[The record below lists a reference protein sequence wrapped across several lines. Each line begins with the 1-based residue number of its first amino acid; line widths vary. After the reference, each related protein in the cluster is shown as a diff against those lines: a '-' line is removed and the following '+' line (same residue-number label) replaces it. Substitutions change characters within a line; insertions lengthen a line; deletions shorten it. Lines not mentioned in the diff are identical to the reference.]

1 MKKKVLHLL
10 ASNSYSGAE
19 NVVCTIID
27 NCSDKY
33 DMYYCSLDG
42 PIRDIL
48 DKRNIKFIPINKLSI
63 KEVREIIKKYEIDIV
78 HAHDFKASLIASFLD
93 VKVISHLHC
102 DYNMLSFSK
111 VIGMVYSVIQKRFDK
126 IVVVS
131 NEILESASFRK
142 KIVNKTSVISNVL
155 DSKVIINKSNEFDTS
170 DYDLIFVGRLI
181 PLKQP
186 LLFIDMVN
194 ELKKSNS
201 NIKACMIGN
210 GELYDVCKNK
220 IINDN
225 LEDNIDLLG
234 FKDNPFPYV
243 KNSKVAVL
251 PSTYEGMPMSVIE
264 SMILGTIV
272 VNSGVGGLKNMF
284 CNYDKYIC
292 YEKKDYVDCIN
303 KLLKLK
309 KSDYK
314 NDCDKMIKSFIDI
327 KSYKNKFLKIYDEV
341 LK

>member
-42 PIRDIL
+42 PIRDVL
-48 DKRNIKFIPINKLSI
+48 AKRKIKFIPINKLSV
-63 KEVREIIKKYEIDIV
+63 KEVRKIVKKYKIDIV

-111 VIGMVYSVIQKRFDK
+111 VIGMVYSVIQKRFNK

-131 NEILESASFRK
+131 NEILESASFK
-142 KIVNKTSVISNVL
+142 NKIINKTSVISNVL
-155 DSKVIINKSNEFDTS
+155 DSKVIINKSNEFNTS
-170 DYDLIFVGRLI
+170 NYDLIFVGRLI

-186 LLFIDMVN
+186 LLFIDIVN
-194 ELKKSNS
+194 ELKKNNS

-220 IINDN
+220 IINNN

-251 PSTYEGMPMSVIE
+251 PSTYEGLGLVAVE
-264 SMILGTIV
+264 AMILGRIV
-272 VNSGVGGLKNMF
+272 VNSGVGGLKSMF
-284 CNYDKYIC
+284 NGYEKYIC
-292 YEKKDYVDCIN
+292 HKKEEYVECIN
-303 KLLKLK
+303 ELLKLDK
-309 KSDYK
+309 VDYK
-314 NDCDKMIKSFIDI
+314 KDCDKMIKSFIDV
-327 KSYKNKFLKIYDEV
+327 KSYKKSFIDLYREV

>member
-42 PIRDIL
+42 PIRDVL
-48 DKRNIKFIPINKLSI
+48 TKRKIKFVSINKLSV
-63 KEVREIIKKYEIDIV
+63 KEVRKIIKEYKIDIV
-78 HAHDFKASLIASFLD
+78 HAHDFKASLMASFLD

-102 DYNMLSFSK
+102 NYNMLSFSK
-111 VIGMVYSVIQKRFDK
+111 VIGMVYSVIQRKFDR

-131 NEILESASFRK
+131 NEILESASFKK
-142 KIVNKTSVISNVL
+142 KIINKTSVISNVL
-155 DSKVIINKSNEFDTS
+155 DSKVIINKSNEFNTS
-170 DYDLIFVGRLI
+170 NYDLIFVGRLI
-181 PLKQP
+181 SLKQP
-186 LLFIDMVN
+186 LLFIDIVN
-194 ELKKSNS
+194 ELKKNNS

-210 GELYDVCKNK
+210 GELYEECKNK

-243 KNSKVAVL
+243 KNSKVAIL
-251 PSTYEGMPMSVIE
+251 PSMYEGMPMSVIE

-272 VNSGVGGLKNMF
+272 VNSGVGGLKDMF
-284 CNYDKYIC
+284 GNYDKYIC
-292 YEKKDYVDCIN
+292 CKKEEYVECID
-303 KLLKLK
+303 KLLKLDK
-309 KSDYK
+309 ADYK
-314 NDCDKMIKSFIDI
+314 KDCDKMIKNFIDI